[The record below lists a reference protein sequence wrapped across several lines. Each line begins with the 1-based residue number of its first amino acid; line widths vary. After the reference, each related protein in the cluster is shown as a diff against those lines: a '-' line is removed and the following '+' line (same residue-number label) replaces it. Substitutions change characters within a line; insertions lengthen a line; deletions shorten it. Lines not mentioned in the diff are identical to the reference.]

1 MKLLRIGEK
10 GREKPAALDNNGK
23 IRDISSHIKDLNP
36 STLNFETISKIQNI
50 DLSSLP
56 EISSSERIGACI
68 TDPGKFVAIGLNYSD
83 HAAETGAAVPTEP
96 IMFMKAT
103 SSICGPNDD
112 VEIVSGSKKLDW
124 EVELGIVIGKNAK
137 HISESQSQ
145 EHILGYCLVNDVS
158 EREWQIE
165 KMGQWVKGK
174 SHDTYG
180 PIGPYLVTKDEI
192 KDVNNL
198 NMTLDV
204 NGERMQTGN
213 TNTMIFNVD
222 IIVSYV
228 SKFMSLQAGDIIT
241 TGTPPG
247 VGMGKKPQIFL
258 KAGDQMKLSI
268 DNLGDEV
275 NSLEGSFDLS
285 TGNDS
290 DLNNNQT
297 VDVGDKDNSAEILE
311 EDPFPV
317 KRPFQKKSPAA
328 PEPEGHMLKKF
339 SPAAPEGHAFKKFL
353 PAAPGGHVQKIFR
366 LRRLP
371 GISQIRFFPPFRIF
385 PPFPLASENFPPF
398 PLPPFPNA

>member
-1 MKLLRIGEK
+1 MKLLRVGQK
-10 GREKPAALDNNGK
+10 GKEKPAVLDKNGK

-36 STLNFETISKIQNI
+36 EHLNFETLSKLNSL

-56 EISSSERIGACI
+56 ELSTSERIGSCI
-68 TDPGKFVAIGLNYSD
+68 TKPGKFIAIGLNFSD
-83 HAAETGAAVPTEP
+83 HAAETGAKPPTEP
-96 IMFMKAT
+96 IIFMKAT

-112 VEIVSGSKKLDW
+112 IEIVSNSKKLDW

-137 HISESQSQ
+137 HISENQSQ

-198 NMTLDV
+198 NMILDV

-213 TNTMIFNVD
+213 TSTMIFNVD
-222 IIVSYV
+222 TIVSYV
-228 SKFMSLQAGDIIT
+228 SKFMSLQVGDIIT

-247 VGMGKKPQIFL
+247 VGMGKKPQVFL

-268 DNLGDEV
+268 DNLGEQ
-275 NSLEGSFDLS
+275 NSK
-285 TGNDS
+285 
-290 DLNNNQT
+290 
-297 VDVGDKDNSAEILE
+297 VV
-311 EDPFPV
+311 PV
-317 KRPFQKKSPAA
+317 
-328 PEPEGHMLKKF
+328 
-339 SPAAPEGHAFKKFL
+339 
-353 PAAPGGHVQKIFR
+353 
-366 LRRLP
+366 
-371 GISQIRFFPPFRIF
+371 
-385 PPFPLASENFPPF
+385 
-398 PLPPFPNA
+398 

>member
-1 MKLLRIGEK
+1 MKLLRVGEK

-56 EISSSERIGACI
+56 EISSNGRIGACI

-247 VGMGKKPQIFL
+247 VGMGKKPQVFL
-258 KAGDQMKLSI
+258 KAGDKMKLSI
-268 DNLGDEV
+268 ENLGEQSSKV
-275 NSLEGSFDLS
+275 
-285 TGNDS
+285 
-290 DLNNNQT
+290 
-297 VDVGDKDNSAEILE
+297 V
-311 EDPFPV
+311 PV
-317 KRPFQKKSPAA
+317 
-328 PEPEGHMLKKF
+328 
-339 SPAAPEGHAFKKFL
+339 
-353 PAAPGGHVQKIFR
+353 
-366 LRRLP
+366 
-371 GISQIRFFPPFRIF
+371 
-385 PPFPLASENFPPF
+385 
-398 PLPPFPNA
+398 

>member
-36 STLNFETISKIQNI
+36 SDLNFETISKIQNL
-50 DLSSLP
+50 DLSNLP
-56 EISSSERIGACI
+56 EISSSERLGACI

-137 HISESQSQ
+137 HISENQSQ

-247 VGMGKKPQIFL
+247 VGMGKKPQVFL

-268 DNLGDEV
+268 ENLGEQSSKV
-275 NSLEGSFDLS
+275 
-285 TGNDS
+285 
-290 DLNNNQT
+290 
-297 VDVGDKDNSAEILE
+297 V
-311 EDPFPV
+311 PV
-317 KRPFQKKSPAA
+317 
-328 PEPEGHMLKKF
+328 
-339 SPAAPEGHAFKKFL
+339 
-353 PAAPGGHVQKIFR
+353 
-366 LRRLP
+366 
-371 GISQIRFFPPFRIF
+371 
-385 PPFPLASENFPPF
+385 
-398 PLPPFPNA
+398 